1 MDDLTFTPIIN
12 KFLNCRSKTL
22 ELIENLYEEDTVVQ
36 SERFVSPIKWHLGH
50 TSWFFENFILAQY
63 DKNYK
68 IFNDGFSYIFNSYY
82 NVFGSFNKQEKRGL
96 LNRPLLSE
104 IIEYREF
111 IDLKITKL
119 LEKKS
124 FNEDINFLIT
134 LGINHEQQHQEL
146 ILMDLK
152 HIFYSNPLKPYYI
165 KKIEKNFLA
174 NLKYKN
180 HWNLDQGINFKVG
193 GDPNK
198 FCFDNELPEFDAFL
212 TPFNLSEYVTNNDWL
227 RFIDDGGYEKY
238 EYWLSDG
245 WELVNKYK
253 IKRPLYWIDNNHH
266 FDLSGV
272 NKINKDLPVSH
283 ISYYEANAFANY
295 LNKRLPSEYEVEFV
309 LKNTQENGIFLED
322 QMFKEVSYNNKSLS
336 SSFFGN
342 LWVWTSSN
350 YNPYKGYES
359 LKLKA
364 NEYNSK
370 FMCNQFVLKGGSF
383 ATPRDHIRPSY
394 RNFYYPSDRWQFSG
408 LRLVEDLN

>member
-1 MDDLTFTPIIN
+1 
-12 KFLNCRSKTL
+12 
-22 ELIENLYEEDTVVQ
+22 
-36 SERFVSPIKWHLGH
+36 
-50 TSWFFENFILAQY
+50 
-63 DKNYK
+63 
-68 IFNDGFSYIFNSYY
+68 
-82 NVFGSFNKQEKRGL
+82 
-96 LNRPLLSE
+96 
-104 IIEYREF
+104 
-111 IDLKITKL
+111 
-119 LEKKS
+119 
-124 FNEDINFLIT
+124 
-134 LGINHEQQHQEL
+134 
-146 ILMDLK
+146 
-152 HIFYSNPLKPYYI
+152 
-165 KKIEKNFLA
+165 
-174 NLKYKN
+174 
-180 HWNLDQGINFKVG
+180 
-193 GDPNK
+193 
-198 FCFDNELPEFDAFL
+198 
-212 TPFNLSEYVTNNDWL
+212 VTNNDWL

-253 IKRPLYWIDNNHH
+253 IKRPLYWIDNNHY

-295 LNKRLPSEYEVEFV
+295 LNKRLPSEHEVEFV

-322 QMFKEVSYNNKSLS
+322 QTFKEVSYNNKLLS
-336 SSFFGN
+336 SSFSGN